1 MSWPDFG
8 DEMPWEEDV
17 DLANMADD
25 APLINLVDNT
35 DRTSRDR
42 VVLAAINA
50 AAGAAD
56 SDSDR
61 LARIRRLIAARGR
74 ARKVHE
80 DDPPS

>member
-1 MSWPDFG
+1 MVGMDLTLPEPDG
-8 DEMPWEEDV
+8 PTDWIYGTEDQ
-17 DLANMADD
+17 LFEY
-25 APLINLVDNT
+25 LVDNT

-56 SDSDR
+56 SDSER